1 MAVLQ
6 KVRSCLWFEKG
17 GEDALALY
25 AGLFDDGEMGEVWRN
40 DNGSVLTATARF
52 GGQEVI
58 ALNGGPHY
66 KLSPAFSFSV
76 TCADQEEV
84 DRLWSGL
91 LAGGGKETQCGWL
104 DDRFGVS
111 WQIVPQAM
119 YDLMGNPDAEVRKR
133 VFTAM
138 LGMVKLDVAA
148 LEAAAKGT
156 EG

>member
-6 KVRSCLWFEKG
+6 KVRSCLWF
-17 GEDALALY
+17 
-25 AGLFDDGEMGEVWRN
+25 
-40 DNGSVLTATARF
+40 
-52 GGQEVI
+52 
-58 ALNGGPHY
+58 
-66 KLSPAFSFSV
+66 
-76 TCADQEEV
+76 
-84 DRLWSGL
+84 
-91 LAGGGKETQCGWL
+91 

-133 VFTAM
+133 VFSAM